1 MQQLSKTRSIL
12 YHLYPGVIIAVG
24 FAILAPVL
32 LKYDLPPQ
40 FSVLVVT
47 AATAIPLFF
56 LHLSNARIK
65 EDRNSIKDLNGYK
78 QKLSTGKLT
87 LYITGLV
94 IFSFIIW
101 EVTQPMNQVITQ
113 KLFNWLP
120 DWYTVQDFDGFGKQ
134 AILLTLIFN
143 LLLNGI
149 IAPLAEEYYFRG
161 YLLPRMQTW
170 GKWAFILHTVLF
182 SLYHFW
188 QPYIYLTLIVAMM
201 PMVWLIWKTK
211 DLRIGIYTHCALN
224 VIGALAS
231 FGLLAK

>member
-40 FSVLVVT
+40 FSVLVVI
-47 AATAIPLFF
+47 AATAIPLFI

-87 LYITGLV
+87 LYISGLV

-120 DWYTVQDFDGFGKQ
+120 DW
-134 AILLTLIFN
+134 
-143 LLLNGI
+143 
-149 IAPLAEEYYFRG
+149 
-161 YLLPRMQTW
+161 
-170 GKWAFILHTVLF
+170 
-182 SLYHFW
+182 
-188 QPYIYLTLIVAMM
+188 
-201 PMVWLIWKTK
+201 
-211 DLRIGIYTHCALN
+211 
-224 VIGALAS
+224 
-231 FGLLAK
+231 

>member
-1 MQQLSKTRSIL
+1 
-12 YHLYPGVIIAVG
+12 
-24 FAILAPVL
+24 
-32 LKYDLPPQ
+32 
-40 FSVLVVT
+40 
-47 AATAIPLFF
+47 
-56 LHLSNARIK
+56 
-65 EDRNSIKDLNGYK
+65 
-78 QKLSTGKLT
+78 
-87 LYITGLV
+87 
-94 IFSFIIW
+94 
-101 EVTQPMNQVITQ
+101 MNQVITQ

-211 DLRIGIYTHCALN
+211 DLRIGVYTHCALN